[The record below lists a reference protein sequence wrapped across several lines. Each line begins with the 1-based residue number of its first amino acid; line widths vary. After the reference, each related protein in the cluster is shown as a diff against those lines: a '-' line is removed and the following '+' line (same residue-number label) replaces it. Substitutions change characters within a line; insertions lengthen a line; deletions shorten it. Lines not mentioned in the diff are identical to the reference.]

1 MLKCY
6 FCKDLKKINL
16 IIFLFLAFVA
26 CKKESCD
33 GNVPVATF
41 DEVRNSSGT
50 TIVVLGVLDCDGDI
64 GLSETESTGDY
75 KFNAFID
82 IRPFRNGE
90 WDKNTFDYTSGQY
103 LTLKF
108 NINGNEERRSYS
120 MCSSPFSGEP
130 IRIAVKRVDKGLVS
144 NHINDV
150 IKLGDQIEVMPP
162 QGSFTLETNLEQK
175 TYVAFAAGSGIT
187 PIWSMIKSVL
197 DNEPGSKFVLFYGN
211 KTGDS
216 TIFKN
221 EIDSL
226 TGERLS
232 VYHILS
238 REETSNSITSG
249 RIDKNKATELLK
261 SNLDLLKAKAF
272 FICGPEEM
280 IFNVKDVTFDLPSD
294 GENVLEAAMRHDV
307 DAPFSCKGAV
317 CCTCKAKVT
326 EGKMIM
332 DANYALSDEEVAE
345 GFVLACQAHPASETV
360 VLDFDEA

>member
-1 MLKCY
+1 MFHSLK
-6 FCKDLKKINL
+6 
-16 IIFLFLAFVA
+16 V
-26 CKKESCD
+26 
-33 GNVPVATF
+33 
-41 DEVRNSSGT
+41 
-50 TIVVLGVLDCDGDI
+50 
-64 GLSETESTGDY
+64 
-75 KFNAFID
+75 ID
-82 IRPFRNGE
+82 I
-90 WDKNTFDYTSGQY
+90 KNETSDTVSVAFEIPEGGKSTFDYTSGQY

-150 IKLGDQIEVMPP
+150 IKVGDQIEVMSP
-162 QGSFTLETNLEQK
+162 QGNFTLETSLEQK

-211 KTGDS
+211 KTSDS

-226 TGERLS
+226 TGDRLS

-238 REETSNSITSG
+238 REDTGNSITNG
-249 RIDKNKATELLK
+249 RIDKNKVTELLK
-261 SNLDLLKAKAF
+261 SNLNLLKSKAF
-272 FICGPEEM
+272 FMCGPEEM
-280 IFNVKDVTFDLPSD
+280 IFNVKDVLQNLGVSEDKIKFELFTTPVLLAAEKEVEVSNFTGTAKVKVIYDEEEITFDLSSD
-294 GENVLEAAMRHDV
+294 GENVLEAAMKHDV

-345 GFVLACQAHPASETV
+345 GFVLACQAHPASENV

>member
-1 MLKCY
+1 MSMFHSLK
-6 FCKDLKKINL
+6 
-16 IIFLFLAFVA
+16 V
-26 CKKESCD
+26 
-33 GNVPVATF
+33 
-41 DEVRNSSGT
+41 
-50 TIVVLGVLDCDGDI
+50 
-64 GLSETESTGDY
+64 
-75 KFNAFID
+75 ID
-82 IRPFRNGE
+82 IKNEASDTVSVAFEIPEG
-90 WDKNTFDYTSGQY
+90 DKSTFDYTSGQY

-150 IKLGDQIEVMPP
+150 IKVGDQIEVMSP
-162 QGSFTLETNLEQK
+162 QGNFTLETSLEQK

-211 KTGDS
+211 KTSDS

-226 TGERLS
+226 TGDRLS

-238 REETSNSITSG
+238 REETGNSITNG

-261 SNLDLLKAKAF
+261 SNLDLLKSKAF
-272 FICGPEEM
+272 FMCGPEEM
-280 IFNVKDVTFDLPSD
+280 IFNVKDVLQNLGVSEDKIKFELFTTPVLLAAEKEVEVSNFTGTAVVKVIYDEEETEFELASA

-345 GFVLACQAHPASETV
+345 GFVLACQAHPASENV
-360 VLDFDEA
+360 VIDFDEA

>member
-1 MLKCY
+1 MSMFHSLK
-6 FCKDLKKINL
+6 
-16 IIFLFLAFVA
+16 V
-26 CKKESCD
+26 
-33 GNVPVATF
+33 
-41 DEVRNSSGT
+41 
-50 TIVVLGVLDCDGDI
+50 
-64 GLSETESTGDY
+64 
-75 KFNAFID
+75 ID
-82 IRPFRNGE
+82 IKNETSDTVSVAFEIPEG
-90 WDKNTFDYTSGQY
+90 DKNTFDYTSGQY
-103 LTLKF
+103 LTLKLD
-108 NINGNEERRSYS
+108 INGNEERRSYS

-150 IKLGDQIEVMPP
+150 IKVGDQIEVMSP
-162 QGSFTLETNLEQK
+162 QGSFTLETSLEQK

-211 KTGDS
+211 KTSDS

-226 TGERLS
+226 TGDRLS

-238 REETSNSITSG
+238 REETGNSITNG

-261 SNLDLLKAKAF
+261 SNLDLLKSKAF
-272 FICGPEEM
+272 FMCGPEEM
-280 IFNVKDVTFDLPSD
+280 IFNVKDVLQTLGVSENKIKFELFTTPVLLAAEKEVDVSNFTGTAKVKVIYDEEEITFDLSSD

-345 GFVLACQAHPASETV
+345 GFVLACQAHPASENV
-360 VLDFDEA
+360 VVDFDEA

>member
-1 MLKCY
+1 MFHSLK
-6 FCKDLKKINL
+6 
-16 IIFLFLAFVA
+16 V
-26 CKKESCD
+26 
-33 GNVPVATF
+33 
-41 DEVRNSSGT
+41 
-50 TIVVLGVLDCDGDI
+50 
-64 GLSETESTGDY
+64 
-75 KFNAFID
+75 ID
-82 IRPFRNGE
+82 IKNETSDTISVAFEIPEG
-90 WDKNTFDYTSGQY
+90 DKNTFDYTSGQY

-108 NINGNEERRSYS
+108 DINGNDERRSYS

-150 IKLGDQIEVMPP
+150 IKVGDQIEVMPP
-162 QGSFTLETNLEQK
+162 QGNFTLETSLEQK

-211 KTGDS
+211 KTSDS
-216 TIFKN
+216 SIFKN

-238 REETSNSITSG
+238 REETSNSITNG

-261 SNLDLLKAKAF
+261 SNLDLLKSKAF

-280 IFNVKDVTFDLPSD
+280 IFNVKDVLQSLGVSEDKIKFELFTTPVLLAAEKEVEVSNFTGIAKVKVIYDEEEVTFDLSSD

-345 GFVLACQAHPASETV
+345 GFVLACQAHPASENV

>member
-1 MLKCY
+1 MFHSLK
-6 FCKDLKKINL
+6 
-16 IIFLFLAFVA
+16 V
-26 CKKESCD
+26 
-33 GNVPVATF
+33 
-41 DEVRNSSGT
+41 
-50 TIVVLGVLDCDGDI
+50 
-64 GLSETESTGDY
+64 
-75 KFNAFID
+75 ID
-82 IRPFRNGE
+82 I
-90 WDKNTFDYTSGQY
+90 KNETSDTVSVAFEIPEGGKSTFDYTSGQY

-150 IKLGDQIEVMPP
+150 IKIGDQIEVMSP
-162 QGSFTLETNLEQK
+162 QGNFTLETSLEQK

-211 KTGDS
+211 KTSDS

-226 TGERLS
+226 TGDRLS

-238 REETSNSITSG
+238 REETGNSITNG

-261 SNLDLLKAKAF
+261 SNLDLLKSKAF
-272 FICGPEEM
+272 FMCGPEEM
-280 IFNVKDVTFDLPSD
+280 IFNVKDVLQNLGVSEDKIKFELFTTPVLLAAEKEVEVSNFTGTAKVKVIYDEEEITFDLSSD
-294 GENVLEAAMRHDV
+294 GENVLEAAMKHDV

-345 GFVLACQAHPASETV
+345 GFVLACQAHPASENV

>member
-1 MLKCY
+1 MSIFHSLK
-6 FCKDLKKINL
+6 
-16 IIFLFLAFVA
+16 V
-26 CKKESCD
+26 
-33 GNVPVATF
+33 
-41 DEVRNSSGT
+41 
-50 TIVVLGVLDCDGDI
+50 
-64 GLSETESTGDY
+64 
-75 KFNAFID
+75 ID
-82 IRPFRNGE
+82 I
-90 WDKNTFDYTSGQY
+90 KNETSDTVSVAFEIPEGGKSTFDYTSGQY

-150 IKLGDQIEVMPP
+150 IKVGDQIEVMSP
-162 QGSFTLETNLEQK
+162 QGNFTLETSLEQK

-211 KTGDS
+211 KTSDS

-226 TGERLS
+226 TGDRLS

-238 REETSNSITSG
+238 REETGNSITNG

-261 SNLDLLKAKAF
+261 SNLDLLKSKAF
-272 FICGPEEM
+272 FMCGPEEM
-280 IFNVKDVTFDLPSD
+280 IFNVKDVLQTLGVSEDKIKFELFTTPVLLAAEKEVEVSNFTGTAKVKVIYDEEETEFELASV
-294 GENVLEAAMRHDV
+294 GENVLEAAMRNDV

-345 GFVLACQAHPASETV
+345 GFVLACQAHPASENVT
-360 VLDFDEA
+360 LDFDEA

>member
-1 MLKCY
+1 MSIFHSLK
-6 FCKDLKKINL
+6 
-16 IIFLFLAFVA
+16 V
-26 CKKESCD
+26 
-33 GNVPVATF
+33 
-41 DEVRNSSGT
+41 
-50 TIVVLGVLDCDGDI
+50 
-64 GLSETESTGDY
+64 
-75 KFNAFID
+75 ID
-82 IRPFRNGE
+82 I
-90 WDKNTFDYTSGQY
+90 KNETSDTVSVAFEIPEGGKSTFDYTSGQY

-150 IKLGDQIEVMPP
+150 IKVGDQIEVMSP
-162 QGSFTLETNLEQK
+162 QGNFTLETSLEQK

-211 KTGDS
+211 KTSDS

-226 TGERLS
+226 TGDRLS

-238 REETSNSITSG
+238 REETGNSITNG

-261 SNLDLLKAKAF
+261 SNLDLLKSKAF
-272 FICGPEEM
+272 FMCGPEEM
-280 IFNVKDVTFDLPSD
+280 IFNVKDVLQTLGVSEDKIKFELFTTPVLLAAEKEVEVSNFTGTAKVKVIYDEEETEFELASV
-294 GENVLEAAMRHDV
+294 GENVLEAAMRNDV

-345 GFVLACQAHPASETV
+345 GFVLACQAHPASENV
-360 VLDFDEA
+360 VVDFDEA

>member
-1 MLKCY
+1 MSMFHSLK
-6 FCKDLKKINL
+6 
-16 IIFLFLAFVA
+16 V
-26 CKKESCD
+26 
-33 GNVPVATF
+33 
-41 DEVRNSSGT
+41 
-50 TIVVLGVLDCDGDI
+50 
-64 GLSETESTGDY
+64 
-75 KFNAFID
+75 ID
-82 IRPFRNGE
+82 IKNETSDTVSVAFEIPEG
-90 WDKNTFDYTSGQY
+90 DKNTFDYTSGQY

-108 NINGNEERRSYS
+108 DINGNDERRSYS

-150 IKLGDQIEVMPP
+150 IKVGDQIEVMPP
-162 QGSFTLETNLEQK
+162 QGNFTLETSLEQK

-211 KTGDS
+211 KTSDS
-216 TIFKN
+216 SIFKN

-238 REETSNSITSG
+238 REETSNSITNG

-261 SNLDLLKAKAF
+261 SNLDLLKSKAF

-280 IFNVKDVTFDLPSD
+280 IFNVKDVLQSLGVSEDKIKFELFTTPVLLAAEKEVEVSNFTGIAKVKVIYDEEEVTFDLSSD

-345 GFVLACQAHPASETV
+345 GFVLACQAHPASENV

>member
-1 MLKCY
+1 MSMFHSLK
-6 FCKDLKKINL
+6 
-16 IIFLFLAFVA
+16 V
-26 CKKESCD
+26 
-33 GNVPVATF
+33 
-41 DEVRNSSGT
+41 
-50 TIVVLGVLDCDGDI
+50 
-64 GLSETESTGDY
+64 
-75 KFNAFID
+75 ID
-82 IRPFRNGE
+82 I
-90 WDKNTFDYTSGQY
+90 KNETSDTVSVAFEIPEGGKSTFDYTSGQY

-150 IKLGDQIEVMPP
+150 IKVGDQIEVMSP
-162 QGSFTLETNLEQK
+162 QGNFTLETSLEQK

-211 KTGDS
+211 KTSDS
-216 TIFKN
+216 IIFKN

-226 TGERLS
+226 TGDRLS

-238 REETSNSITSG
+238 REETGNSITNG

-261 SNLDLLKAKAF
+261 SNLDLLKSKAF
-272 FICGPEEM
+272 FMCGPEEM
-280 IFNVKDVTFDLPSD
+280 IFNVKDVLQNLGVSEDKIKFELFTTPVLLAAEKEVEVSNFTGIAKVKVIYDEEETEFELASV

-345 GFVLACQAHPASETV
+345 GFVLACQAHPASENV

>member
-1 MLKCY
+1 MSMFHSLK
-6 FCKDLKKINL
+6 
-16 IIFLFLAFVA
+16 V
-26 CKKESCD
+26 
-33 GNVPVATF
+33 
-41 DEVRNSSGT
+41 
-50 TIVVLGVLDCDGDI
+50 
-64 GLSETESTGDY
+64 
-75 KFNAFID
+75 ID
-82 IRPFRNGE
+82 IKNETSDTVSVAFEIPEGG
-90 WDKNTFDYTSGQY
+90 KNTFDYTSGQY

-108 NINGNEERRSYS
+108 DINGTEERRSYS

-150 IKLGDQIEVMPP
+150 IKVGDQIEVMSP
-162 QGSFTLETNLEQK
+162 QGNFTLETSLEQK

-211 KTGDS
+211 KTSDS

-226 TGERLS
+226 TGDRLS

-238 REETSNSITSG
+238 REETGNSITNG

-261 SNLDLLKAKAF
+261 SNLDLLKSKAF
-272 FICGPEEM
+272 FMCGPEEM
-280 IFNVKDVTFDLPSD
+280 IFNVKDVLQTLGVSEDKIKFELFTTPVLLAAEKEVEVSNFTGTAKVKVIYDEEETEFELASV
-294 GENVLEAAMRHDV
+294 GENVLEAAMRNDV

-345 GFVLACQAHPASETV
+345 GFVLACQAHPASESV
-360 VLDFDEA
+360 VVDFDEA

>member
-1 MLKCY
+1 MSMFHSLK
-6 FCKDLKKINL
+6 
-16 IIFLFLAFVA
+16 V
-26 CKKESCD
+26 
-33 GNVPVATF
+33 
-41 DEVRNSSGT
+41 
-50 TIVVLGVLDCDGDI
+50 
-64 GLSETESTGDY
+64 
-75 KFNAFID
+75 ID
-82 IRPFRNGE
+82 IKNEASDTVSVAFEIPEG
-90 WDKNTFDYTSGQY
+90 DKSTFDYTSGQY

-150 IKLGDQIEVMPP
+150 IKVGDQIEVMSP
-162 QGSFTLETNLEQK
+162 QGNFTLETSLEQK

-211 KTGDS
+211 KTSDS

-226 TGERLS
+226 TGDRLS

-238 REETSNSITSG
+238 REETGNSITNG

-261 SNLDLLKAKAF
+261 SNLDLLKSKAF
-272 FICGPEEM
+272 FMCGPEEM
-280 IFNVKDVTFDLPSD
+280 IFNVKDVLQNLGVSEDKIKFELFTTPVLLAAEKEVEVSNFTGTAKVKVIYDEEEITFDLSSD
-294 GENVLEAAMRHDV
+294 GENVLEAAMKHDV

-345 GFVLACQAHPASETV
+345 GFVLACQAHPASENV

>member
-1 MLKCY
+1 MSMFHSLK
-6 FCKDLKKINL
+6 
-16 IIFLFLAFVA
+16 V
-26 CKKESCD
+26 
-33 GNVPVATF
+33 
-41 DEVRNSSGT
+41 
-50 TIVVLGVLDCDGDI
+50 
-64 GLSETESTGDY
+64 
-75 KFNAFID
+75 ID
-82 IRPFRNGE
+82 IKNEASDTVSVAFEIPEG
-90 WDKNTFDYTSGQY
+90 DKSTFDYTSGQY

-108 NINGNEERRSYS
+108 DINGTEERRSYS

-150 IKLGDQIEVMPP
+150 IKVGDQIEVMSP
-162 QGSFTLETNLEQK
+162 QGNFTLETSLEQK

-211 KTGDS
+211 KTSDS
-216 TIFKN
+216 IIFKN

-226 TGERLS
+226 TGDRLS

-238 REETSNSITSG
+238 REETGNSITNG

-261 SNLDLLKAKAF
+261 SNLDLLKSKAF
-272 FICGPEEM
+272 FMCGPEEM
-280 IFNVKDVTFDLPSD
+280 IFNVKDVLQNLGVSEDKIKFELFTTPVLLAAEKEVEVSNFTGTAVVKVIYDEEETEFELASA

-345 GFVLACQAHPASETV
+345 GFVLACQAHPASENV
-360 VLDFDEA
+360 VIDFDEA

>member
-1 MLKCY
+1 MSMFHSLK
-6 FCKDLKKINL
+6 
-16 IIFLFLAFVA
+16 V
-26 CKKESCD
+26 
-33 GNVPVATF
+33 
-41 DEVRNSSGT
+41 
-50 TIVVLGVLDCDGDI
+50 
-64 GLSETESTGDY
+64 
-75 KFNAFID
+75 ID
-82 IRPFRNGE
+82 I
-90 WDKNTFDYTSGQY
+90 KNETSDTVSVAFEILEGGKSTFDYTSGQY

-150 IKLGDQIEVMPP
+150 IKVGDQIEVMSP
-162 QGSFTLETNLEQK
+162 QGNFTLETSLEQK

-211 KTGDS
+211 KTSDS

-226 TGERLS
+226 TGDRLS

-238 REETSNSITSG
+238 REETGNSITNG

-261 SNLDLLKAKAF
+261 SNLDLLKSKAF
-272 FICGPEEM
+272 FMCGPEEM
-280 IFNVKDVTFDLPSD
+280 IFNVKDVLQNLGVSEDKIKFELFTTPVLLAAEKEVEVSNFTGTAKVKVIYDEEEITFDLSSD
-294 GENVLEAAMRHDV
+294 GENVLEAAMKHDV

-345 GFVLACQAHPASETV
+345 GFVLACQAHPASENV